1 MDRTASGGTF
11 AAMASPS
18 APSPA
23 VRRRVV
29 AVCVLPLALL
39 ALASCG
45 DDDETETIPASG
57 ERETT
62 TTVEGTSTTT
72 AVAATDLTGDWTID
86 SLTDAGTTTEAPDGA
101 SIGFVDGSINVG
113 TGCNRGTGSAEVG
126 DGTIVVG
133 PLGLTMMACETDVMT
148 WEADLVAFLEGELTY
163 ELAGDSLVLSRDG
176 ADLALSPLE

>member
-1 MDRTASGGTF
+1 
-11 AAMASPS
+11 MASPS

-23 VRRRVV
+23 VWRRVV
-29 AVCVLPLALL
+29 ASCVLPLALL

-45 DDDETETIPASG
+45 DDDETQTIPASG

-62 TTVEGTSTTT
+62 TTAEGTSTTT
-72 AVAATDLTGDWTID
+72 AAAVATDLTGDWTID

-101 SIGFVDGSINVG
+101 SIGFADGSINVG
-113 TGCNRGTGSAEVG
+113 TGCNRGTGSAEVS

-133 PLGLTMMACETDVMT
+133 PLGLTKMACETAVLT

-163 ELAGDSLVLSRDG
+163 ELAGDSLVLSRDD
-176 ADLALSPLE
+176 ADLTLSPLA